1 MRVSKEEYDVRMRNI
16 IGAFLRLTTRRD
28 PVTGRNPISPD
39 QVNVK
44 LLIKIYG
51 FTHNFSKT
59 EELHNALLDMYNWIM
74 SERKIKGV
82 SPSPERMII
91 FVKRRIYV

>member
-16 IGAFLRLTTRRD
+16 IGAFLRLCRRD
-28 PVTGRNPISPD
+28 PITGREGISPEK
-39 QVNVK
+39 VNVK
-44 LLIKIYG
+44 YLVHLYG

-59 EELHNALLDMYNWIM
+59 EELRNALLDMYNWII
-74 SERKIKGV
+74 SERKYKGV

-91 FVKRRIYV
+91 FVRRRIYV